1 MQPSVENVP
10 RSADESLSVMA
21 YRQDA
26 FPFVWHLHP
35 EWELTLIVD
44 GAGQRYVGDSVEE
57 FSPGDLVLLPGNLP
71 HTWHGQGTAANGC
84 ASVVVFFIEQ
94 AVGDLPEL
102 ANVRRL
108 MDRASCGL
116 AFGGRNA
123 RAIGNWLNELD
134 DLAGIDRLTL
144 FWSILDQLSR
154 VRSVRR
160 LSSQPFNRPFAPAD
174 QQDIDR
180 VCRWVVEHLDGEIR
194 QSDAAA
200 LIHRSPSAFAR
211 FFKRMMGQSFIN
223 YVVQLRVGRACRLLA
238 ETDRPITD
246 VSFASGFSNIS
257 YFNRAFKR
265 HRGVTPRGYR
275 GSFGRG

>member
-71 HTWHGQGTAANGC
+71 HTWHGQGTKANGC

-116 AFGGRNA
+116 AFSGRGA
-123 RAIGNWLNELD
+123 HAIADRLYALD
-134 DLAGIDRLTL
+134 DLHGVERLTL

-160 LSSQPFNRPFAPAD
+160 LSSQPFDRPFAPAD

-180 VCRWVVEHLDGEIR
+180 VCRWVVERLDREIR

-200 LIHRSPSAFAR
+200 LIHRSPSAFA
-211 FFKRMMGQSFIN
+211 GS
-223 YVVQLRVGRACRLLA
+223 
-238 ETDRPITD
+238 
-246 VSFASGFSNIS
+246 S
-257 YFNRAFKR
+257 
-265 HRGVTPRGYR
+265 VTPHSSPRVSASEPMR
-275 GSFGRG
+275 NEPSICMPARPALKAACGSSMKPNAVIGSSPSAMPT